1 MIKDRIKELFALK
14 YEDKLLISDFER
26 LSFLYL
32 GILYE
37 NEFQIFYYDDIE
49 QFRMK
54 YESQI
59 RGKKVKVAIIL
70 RREMY
75 IPYDIINDFYQISCS
90 LEWLYPK
97 LNSEVLREN
106 MRDLPLIDRAYEA
119 LLESLTSV
127 KETKEFI
134 IKEVFNK
141 SNVKDYCSKELACW
155 KARMDKKLSYKEW
168 IEFAEK
174 KALLEYYAV
183 QVGINLYFKEMEEV
197 FLNYVITDYKKLSG
211 EPATEFPVIL
221 PKITEFITPGKVA
234 LIVMDGMSEFDFE
247 IISRYFKDIEY
258 EQFGSFALIPTV
270 TAISRQSLLAGKY
283 PQELDNPFSLS
294 KEKQGFIKNGIELG
308 YQEKQ
313 LQYVR
318 GYEFDVEPMTKFI
331 SVIINDIDDLVHGQ
345 LQGRIG
351 MYNDIK
357 VLAESLKL
365 QKLIKRLQQFGFTVF
380 ITADHGNTPCVGTG
394 SLKSFGVET
403 ETRSKRMLV
412 LKEFATQFEQLED
425 RMFTYPGYYLDKKYQ
440 YFICKN
446 GISLDN
452 KDEAVMTH
460 GGISIEEV
468 IVPFI
473 KIKVVQ

>member
-14 YEDKLLISDFER
+14 YEDKLLISDFEK

-32 GILYE
+32 KVLYE
-37 NEFQIFYYDDIE
+37 NGFQIFYYDNIE

-54 YESQI
+54 YESEI
-59 RGKKVKVAIIL
+59 REKKVRVAVIL
-70 RREMY
+70 RKEMY
-75 IPYDIINDFYQISCS
+75 IPYDITCNFYQVLFS
-90 LEWLYPK
+90 LERIYPK
-97 LNSEVLREN
+97 LNAKVIREH
-106 MRDLPLIDRAYEA
+106 MRDLPLIDKAYEA
-119 LLESLTSV
+119 LLESVETP
-127 KETKEFI
+127 KDTKEFI
-134 IKEVFNK
+134 KKQVFNK
-141 SNVKDYCSKELACW
+141 SNVGRFCDDELAYW
-155 KARMDKKLSYKEW
+155 NAKLAEKLSYKDW
-168 IEFAEK
+168 IEYAER

-183 QVGINLYFKEMEEV
+183 QVGINLQFEDMEKA
-197 FLNYVITDYKKLSG
+197 FSDYVMTDYKKLSG
-211 EPATEFPVIL
+211 EPATEFPAIL
-221 PKITEFITPGKVA
+221 PKVTEFITPGKVA
-234 LIVMDGMSEFDFE
+234 LIVVDGMSEFDFE
-247 IISRYFKDIEY
+247 ILSRYFDNIEY
-258 EQFGSFALIPTV
+258 EQYGSFALVPTV
-270 TAISRQSLLAGKY
+270 TAISRQSLLTGKY
-283 PQELDNPFSLS
+283 PQELDNPFLLS
-294 KEKQGFIKNGIELG
+294 KEKHGFIKNGIELG

-313 LQYVR
+313 LQYER
-318 GYEFDVEPMTKFI
+318 GYEFDIEPMTKFI
-331 SVIINDIDDLVHGQ
+331 SIIVNDIDNLVHGQ

-365 QKLIKRLQQFGFTVF
+365 QKLIKRLQQFGFTVY

-412 LKEFATQFEQLED
+412 LKEFATQFEQLEN

-473 KIKVVQ
+473 KIKVVK